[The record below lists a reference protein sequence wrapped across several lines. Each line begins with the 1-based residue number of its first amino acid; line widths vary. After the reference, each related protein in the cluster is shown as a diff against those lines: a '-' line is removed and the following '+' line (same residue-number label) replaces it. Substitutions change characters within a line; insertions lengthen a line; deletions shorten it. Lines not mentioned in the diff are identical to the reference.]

1 MGEATERFFAEL
13 SERGSVPALRPFSG
27 SVLFELKD
35 GEHTERYFLTI
46 DKGEMRVAR
55 EGADP
60 ECILRTDAGSFD
72 AIAAG
77 ELNALQALLLC
88 LVDIEGRGILVAVLQ
103 RLFRECMTSAGP
115 TEPAR
120 TQS

>member
-1 MGEATERFFAEL
+1 MGEPTERFFAEL
-13 SERGSVPALRPFSG
+13 SERGSVPALKPFSG
-27 SVLFELKD
+27 SVLFELND

-46 DKGEMRVAR
+46 RKGKMRVAR
-55 EGADP
+55 EGVDP

-88 LVDIEGRGILVAVLQ
+88 LVDIEGRGMLVAVLQ
-103 RLFRECMTSAGP
+103 RLFRERMAAAEPTGSAV
-115 TEPAR
+115 R
-120 TQS
+120 QS

>member
-1 MGEATERFFAEL
+1 MGEPTERFFAEL
-13 SERGSVPALRPFSG
+13 SERGSVPALKPFSG
-27 SVLFELKD
+27 SVLFELND

-46 DKGEMRVAR
+46 RKGEMRVAR

-88 LVDIEGRGILVAVLQ
+88 LVDIEGRGMLVAVLQ
-103 RLFRECMTSAGP
+103 RLFRERMASAEP
-115 TEPAR
+115 TGSAVR
-120 TQS
+120 QS